1 MKPTHSPAILVFIGG
16 CLLLF
21 SPLLTIPPIFTPDV
35 PAVAKPQERLVR
47 LVEPIASAEFTSE
60 DSAALSEFCL
70 AFADVIDRDAEAKL
84 ITDTGDLRDMLDES
98 SRLMFQQTGLEQR
111 HPTMP
116 ATINSVLAKW
126 LEIET
131 ADGVE
136 VVDLDDDKHRRA
148 LASEAFR
155 AIAWA
160 VEQ

>member
-1 MKPTHSPAILVFIGG
+1 MKPTHLPAILVFVGG
-16 CLLLF
+16 CLLLL
-21 SPLLTIPPIFTPDV
+21 STLLSMPPMFKPNV
-35 PAVAKPQERLVR
+35 PAVEHPQERLAR
-47 LVEPIASAEFTSE
+47 LVEPIAAADFTR
-60 DSAALSEFCL
+60 DDAAALGEFCL

-84 ITDTGDLRDMLDES
+84 LADTGDIRDVLDES
-98 SRLMFQQTGLEQR
+98 SRLMFQATGLDQR

-116 ATINSVLAKW
+116 ATINGVLAKW

-136 VVDLDDDKHRRA
+136 VVDLDGDKNRRA
-148 LASEAFR
+148 LASEVFR